1 MLHFFSKVGL
11 SLVFVTQCTN
21 EVVVFSSVKA
31 VERSHFTNGLAA
43 HWGLRRHEEM
53 RFLQL
58 CDCCLVCGLS
68 HGRKCTS
75 SNVELCRKTDFS
87 GERNPSSSSCYDL
100 ALYTLGP
107 FHINTRNHG
116 SSSHI
121 ITVKGNAIVDYT
133 LLYWKFLLPT
143 KILTKNVTLKL
154 ESSLSFKAQK
164 LRFLQMVRG
173 NSILRKDELFQG
185 FETAK
190 IPREFDL

>member
-1 MLHFFSKVGL
+1 M
-11 SLVFVTQCTN
+11 
-21 EVVVFSSVKA
+21 FSSVKA

-121 ITVKGNAIVDYT
+121 ITTVKAKAIVDFT
-133 LLYWKFLLPT
+133 LYSNFLLKYWRKMSPW
-143 KILTKNVTLKL
+143 NW
-154 ESSLSFKAQK
+154 KAVCHSK
-164 LRFLQMVRG
+164 LRNCASCKWWEVIQSWGKMNFFKVLKQQKFPE
-173 NSILRKDELFQG
+173 NLICKL
-185 FETAK
+185 
-190 IPREFDL
+190 

>member
-1 MLHFFSKVGL
+1 
-11 SLVFVTQCTN
+11 
-21 EVVVFSSVKA
+21 
-31 VERSHFTNGLAA
+31 
-43 HWGLRRHEEM
+43 M

-87 GERNPSSSSCYDL
+87 GERNPSSSSCYDSWQ
-100 ALYTLGP
+100 YTRP

-121 ITVKGNAIVDYT
+121 ITTVKAKAIVDFT
-133 LLYWKFLLPT
+133 LYSNFLLLPT
-143 KILTKNVTLKL
+143 KILKKNVTLKL

-164 LRFLQMVRG
+164 LRFLQMMRRS
-173 NSILRKDELFQG
+173 NSILRKEKVMMNFSRFFNRIL
-185 FETAK
+185 ESLVLIWHK
-190 IPREFDL
+190 ISL

>member
-1 MLHFFSKVGL
+1 
-11 SLVFVTQCTN
+11 
-21 EVVVFSSVKA
+21 
-31 VERSHFTNGLAA
+31 
-43 HWGLRRHEEM
+43 M

-58 CDCCLVCGLS
+58 CDCCRVATSVAFSLRS